1 MLEFFGQFLVRTKV
15 ISVEQL
21 RDALDMM
28 SRENLLLGQLAVEEG
43 FLSESQA
50 NTINRE
56 QRYSDKPFGAIG
68 VQMGLLTNQQLE
80 QLLELQ
86 NKRRVQVGEALTRL
100 SFITEDRLVQELR
113 RFKAE
118 AERPHIRE
126 VTLPGY
132 LHNHRVAEYL
142 LDLVPRVMQRTSRVQ
157 CKLDLA
163 CEKIHRV
170 DVDVVASVLIRS
182 ERTIRCAVA
191 SSEEF
196 ATRLTQNFFGQ
207 APDVELPPGMLEDG
221 LGEFLNMVAGNAVT
235 GLEQEG
241 IPCEVDPP
249 IRGLPPLDAYVFKMN
264 TTAGEA
270 LLLLA
275 E

>member
-1 MLEFFGQFLVRTKV
+1 
-15 ISVEQL
+15 
-21 RDALDMM
+21 
-28 SRENLLLGQLAVEEG
+28 
-43 FLSESQA
+43 
-50 NTINRE
+50 
-56 QRYSDKPFGAIG
+56 
-68 VQMGLLTNQQLE
+68 MGLLTTVQLD

-100 SFITEDRLVQELR
+100 SFISEDRLVQELR

-132 LHNHRVAEYL
+132 LNNHRVAEYL

-157 CKLDLA
+157 CKLDLT
-163 CEKIHRV
+163 CEKVHRV

-196 ATRLTQNFFGQ
+196 ATKLTQNFFGQ

-221 LGEFLNMVAGNAVT
+221 IVSS
-235 GLEQEG
+235 
-241 IPCEVDPP
+241 
-249 IRGLPPLDAYVFKMN
+249 
-264 TTAGEA
+264 
-270 LLLLA
+270 
-275 E
+275 

>member
-1 MLEFFGQFLVRTKV
+1 MLEFLDSSWCVLKV

-68 VQMGLLTNQQLE
+68 VQMGLLTNPQLE

-100 SFITEDRLVQELR
+100 SFISEDRLVQELR

-118 AERPHIRE
+118 AERPNIRE

-132 LHNHRVAEYL
+132 LSKHRVAEYL
-142 LDLVPRVMQRTSRVQ
+142 LIWF
-157 CKLDLA
+157 LA
-163 CEKIHRV
+163 
-170 DVDVVASVLIRS
+170 
-182 ERTIRCAVA
+182 
-191 SSEEF
+191 
-196 ATRLTQNFFGQ
+196 
-207 APDVELPPGMLEDG
+207 
-221 LGEFLNMVAGNAVT
+221 
-235 GLEQEG
+235 
-241 IPCEVDPP
+241 
-249 IRGLPPLDAYVFKMN
+249 
-264 TTAGEA
+264 
-270 LLLLA
+270 
-275 E
+275 

>member
-43 FLSESQA
+43 YLSESQA

-68 VQMGLLTNQQLE
+68 VQMGLLTTVQLD

-100 SFITEDRLVQELR
+100 SFISEDRLVQELR

-118 AERPHIRE
+118 AERPHIGR
-126 VTLPGY
+126 LPCP
-132 LHNHRVAEYL
+132 VI
-142 LDLVPRVMQRTSRVQ
+142 S
-157 CKLDLA
+157 
-163 CEKIHRV
+163 
-170 DVDVVASVLIRS
+170 
-182 ERTIRCAVA
+182 TI
-191 SSEEF
+191 
-196 ATRLTQNFFGQ
+196 
-207 APDVELPPGMLEDG
+207 
-221 LGEFLNMVAGNAVT
+221 T
-235 GLEQEG
+235 GLPS
-241 IPCEVDPP
+241 IS
-249 IRGLPPLDAYVFKMN
+249 
-264 TTAGEA
+264 
-270 LLLLA
+270 
-275 E
+275 

>member
-1 MLEFFGQFLVRTKV
+1 MGFGSKLEGKRCWSFGQFLVRTKV

-43 FLSESQA
+43 YLSESQA

-68 VQMGLLTNQQLE
+68 VQMGLLTTVQLD

-100 SFITEDRLVQELR
+100 SFISEDRLVQELR

-132 LHNHRVAEYL
+132 LNNHRVAEYL
-142 LDLVPRVMQRTSRVQ
+142 LDLVPESCSEQAGCSVSSTSPVRRFIAWM
-157 CKLDLA
+157 LMSLRRSLFGA
-163 CEKIHRV
+163 NELS
-170 DVDVVASVLIRS
+170 DVL
-182 ERTIRCAVA
+182 
-191 SSEEF
+191 
-196 ATRLTQNFFGQ
+196 LHQ
-207 APDVELPPGMLEDG
+207 AK
-221 LGEFLNMVAGNAVT
+221 NS
-235 GLEQEG
+235 QQS
-241 IPCEVDPP
+241 
-249 IRGLPPLDAYVFKMN
+249 
-264 TTAGEA
+264 
-270 LLLLA
+270 
-275 E
+275 

>member
-15 ISVEQL
+15 ITVEQL

-43 FLSESQA
+43 YLSESQA

-68 VQMGLLTNQQLE
+68 VQMGLLTNDQLD
-80 QLLELQ
+80 QLLVLQ

-100 SFITEDRLVQELR
+100 SFITDDRLVQELR
-113 RFKAE
+113 KFKAE
-118 AERPHIRE
+118 AERPNIRS
-126 VTLPGY
+126 VPLPGY
-132 LHNHRVAEYL
+132 LNNHRIAEYL
-142 LDLVPRVMQRTSRVQ
+142 LDLVPRVMRRTSRVQ
-157 CKLDLA
+157 CKLDLE

-170 DVDVVASVLIRS
+170 DVEVVASVLIRS
-182 ERTIRCAVA
+182 ERTLRCAVA

-196 ATRLTQNFFGQ
+196 ASKLTQNFFGQ